1 MSSKGPSPHIL
12 ILGAGL
18 GGLSLAQALRKRG
31 ISLEIFERD
40 NRDLER
46 PHGWAVSVH
55 SMVGDMKESVADD
68 MPPFNTVDHL
78 DSVDIPCEFAYY
90 NPDSTTKMGYR
101 DDGSRTYMWANRST
115 LRNWLSTHIDIQYDK
130 HAIRIEESD
139 KNVTVNFKDG
149 SSATGDILVGAE
161 GVHSMTRKY
170 ILKGNDPVQ
179 SDKLF
184 LVSGDVHLTKP
195 EMESQMTLSHSSY
208 LVDFPGADDGKT
220 YHLFVGLDKLSS
232 PSGPQSGAEYYFHL
246 TGEDEAADGDGFWTY
261 SATREELCAF
271 ALRQARD
278 LPERFRCVIGKATVE
293 RMKRP
298 PVRLNTLIMESLP
311 VGTVTLL
318 GDAAHVM
325 TPFRGEGGCH
335 AMKGGLNL
343 ARAIDKIDKGS
354 DQNLREPLDEYQKE
368 VIKRGCGA
376 AAMSGKEYTTA
387 IGHEK
392 PDSRAVA
399 GMAMVAL
406 PQERV
411 VLWPLI

>member
-1 MSSKGPSPHIL
+1 MSPNGSSPHVL

-31 ISLEIFERD
+31 ISFEIFERD

-46 PHGWAVSVH
+46 PQGWTVSVH
-55 SMVGDMKESVADD
+55 SMVEDMKESVAND

-90 NPDSTTKMGYR
+90 NPDSTAKMGYR

-139 KNVTVNFKDG
+139 KNVTVHFKDG

-179 SDKLF
+179 SEKLF
-184 LVSGDVHLTKP
+184 LVSGDVHLTKQ

-208 LVDFPGADDGKT
+208 LVDFPGAEDGKT

-232 PSGPQSGAEYYFHL
+232 PSDPESGADYYFHL

-278 LPERFRCVIGKATVE
+278 LPERFRCVIDKATAE
-293 RMKRP
+293 RMKTP

-311 VGTVTLL
+311 VGRVTLL

-335 AMKGGLNL
+335 AMKDGLNL
-343 ARAIDKIDKGS
+343 ARAIDKIDKDN
-354 DQNLREPLDEYQKE
+354 DQSLREALDEYQKE
-368 VIKRGCGA
+368 MIKRGCGA
-376 AAMSGKEYTTA
+376 AAMSSKEYTTA
-387 IGHEK
+387 IDHEK

-411 VLWPLI
+411 VL